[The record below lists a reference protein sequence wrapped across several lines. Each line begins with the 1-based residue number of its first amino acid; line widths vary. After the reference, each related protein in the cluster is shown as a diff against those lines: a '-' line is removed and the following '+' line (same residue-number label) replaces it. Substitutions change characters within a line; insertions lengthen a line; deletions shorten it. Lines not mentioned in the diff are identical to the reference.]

1 MYELKA
7 VRLLSGYCCCSLDS
21 TTREIIC
28 SQLTTWMAFIV
39 CLSKIKIKNLM
50 WMTYKSPRNNS
61 QIPQRINEERN
72 LVNYKF
78 FILFF
83 YSTCFAKITMWRLNF
98 GGFEVTLKRGKIKY
112 REKYLLWD
120 ICAWHACLNC
130 IIQHYYLR
138 YIYLISAWHFNSIN
152 YIDVLAP
159 PIFMRFYK

>member
-112 REKYLLWD
+112 REKYLL
-120 ICAWHACLNC
+120 
-130 IIQHYYLR
+130 LR
-138 YIYLISAWHFNSIN
+138 YLCMTCMSKLHHSTLLPEIYLF
-152 YIDVLAP
+152 D
-159 PIFMRFYK
+159 